1 MSYQVKLEVF
11 EGPFDLLLSL
21 ISRHKLNIYDVPM
34 AQITEE
40 YLGYLDKLRQLDL
53 EVASDFLLVAA
64 TLLEIKSAG
73 LLPRPERVEADDT
86 LTGFEQRQ
94 LLIGRL
100 IEYRKFKNAASALG
114 SRLKAESQ
122 FFTRPAALE
131 PEFERLLPDFL
142 AGIGLADFA
151 VLMHGLLARERV
163 RLIDSSHIAS
173 IKISVE
179 AKIKEITE
187 RLTTARRLSFKD
199 LTLGAD
205 RAGIVATFLALLEL
219 YKGGLINVR
228 QNAAFGEIDIVRSKI
243 H

>member
-1 MSYQVKLEVF
+1 
-11 EGPFDLLLSL
+11 
-21 ISRHKLNIYDVPM
+21 
-34 AQITEE
+34 
-40 YLGYLDKLRQLDL
+40 
-53 EVASDFLLVAA
+53 
-64 TLLEIKSAG
+64 
-73 LLPRPERVEADDT
+73 
-86 LTGFEQRQ
+86 
-94 LLIGRL
+94 
-100 IEYRKFKNAASALG
+100 
-114 SRLKAESQ
+114 
-122 FFTRPAALE
+122 
-131 PEFERLLPDFL
+131 
-142 AGIGLADFA
+142 
-151 VLMHGLLARERV
+151 MHGLLARERV